1 MDIAAKD
8 IEGEGFSSD
17 RALYYLDLFGDGN
30 LSEVNVRYEK
40 AKIASGEDVKA
51 ICDRFGKFDKRG
63 TGKVT
68 VAGMIL
74 NALVAMPH
82 YELTASPL
90 AGEDPK
96 GALRG
101 ERDVFWSP
109 ESGFRKTPIYDRGQ
123 LLPGNRVVGPAVVE
137 ASDTTYVIPEG
148 KAFSISKYSHGVLE
162 EI

>member
-1 MDIAAKD
+1 M
-8 IEGEGFSSD
+8 
-17 RALYYLDLFGDGN
+17 
-30 LSEVNVRYEK
+30 
-40 AKIASGEDVKA
+40 
-51 ICDRFGKFDKRG
+51 
-63 TGKVT
+63 
-68 VAGMIL
+68 
-74 NALVAMPH
+74 
-82 YELTASPL
+82 TASPL

-137 ASDTTYVIPEG
+137 ASDTTYVIPER
-148 KAFSISKYSHGVLE
+148 KAFSISEYSHGVLE